1 MSRIATT
8 STVSSTKK
16 RLAILSMAV
25 CIALPGTFA
34 ASGCGVR
41 SGMERVDEAKHA
53 REQVEKQQHKL
64 EKQLNK
70 GQEN

>member
-1 MSRIATT
+1 MSRITTT

-16 RLAILSMAV
+16 RLAILSMSV
-25 CIALPGTFA
+25 CITLSGTFA

-41 SGMERVDEAKHA
+41 SGMERVDDAKQA
-53 REQVEKQQHKL
+53 KKQVEKQQNEL

>member
-1 MSRIATT
+1 MSRMTST

-16 RLAILSMAV
+16 RLAILSMSV
-25 CIALPGTFA
+25 CITLSGAFA

-41 SGMERVDEAKHA
+41 SGMERVDDAKQA
-53 REQVEKQQHKL
+53 KKQVEKQQHKL

>member
-1 MSRIATT
+1 MSRITTT
-8 STVSSTKK
+8 STVSSTKQ
-16 RLAILSMAV
+16 RLAILSIAV
-25 CIALPGTFA
+25 CLALSGAFA

-41 SGMERVDEAKHA
+41 SGMERVDEAKQA
-53 REQVEKQQHKL
+53 KEQVEKQQHKL

>member
-1 MSRIATT
+1 MSRIAIT

-16 RLAILSMAV
+16 RLAIFSMSV
-25 CIALPGTFA
+25 CITLSGAFA

-41 SGMERVDEAKHA
+41 SGMERIDDAKQA
-53 REQVEKQQHKL
+53 KEQVEKQQKEL
-64 EKQLNK
+64 EKQVNK

>member
-1 MSRIATT
+1 MSRITTT

-16 RLAILSMAV
+16 RLAILSMSV
-25 CIALPGTFA
+25 CITLSGAFA

-41 SGMERVDEAKHA
+41 SGMERVDEAKQA
-53 REQVEKQQHKL
+53 KKQVEKQQNEL
-64 EKQLNK
+64 EKQLNR

>member
-1 MSRIATT
+1 MSRIT
-8 STVSSTKK
+8 STSTTSSTKK
-16 RLAILSMAV
+16 RLAILSMSV
-25 CIALPGTFA
+25 WITLSGTFA

-41 SGMERVDEAKHA
+41 SGMERVDEAKQA
-53 REQVEKQQHKL
+53 KEQVEKQQKEL

>member
-1 MSRIATT
+1 MSRITTT

-25 CIALPGTFA
+25 CIALSGAFA

-41 SGMERVDEAKHA
+41 SGMERVDEAKQAKEAGREAAAQA
-53 REQVEKQQHKL
+53 REAVE
-64 EKQLNK
+64 
-70 GQEN
+70 

>member
-1 MSRIATT
+1 MSRMTST

-16 RLAILSMAV
+16 RLAILSMSV
-25 CIALPGTFA
+25 CITLSGTFA

-41 SGMERVDEAKHA
+41 SGMERVDEAKQA
-53 REQVEKQQHKL
+53 KKQVEKQQNEL

-70 GQEN
+70 GQEY

>member
-1 MSRIATT
+1 VRR
-8 STVSSTKK
+8 
-16 RLAILSMAV
+16 RLAVLLAACV
-25 CIALPGTFA
+25 L

-41 SGMERVDEAKHA
+41 SGMERVDEAKQA
-53 REQVEKQQHKL
+53 KKQVEKQQHKL